1 LTHTLTNYVYFCITY
16 QKEEAMQLTM
26 KTLALAVALAV
37 SAPVLTTNAF
47 AQTKAKKAGTEAA
60 ATPKAEGKTS
70 VNGVIIP
77 QAFFDAMNKEREAS
91 GQAASPEINA
101 AIRDE
106 LINREVLAQAAAKRG
121 LDKDAAVAAQMR
133 IAAQTVLIRAFF
145 EDHAKVNPVTD
156 AQLKTMYDGFVAQ
169 MGDKE
174 YKARHVLVDTEEE
187 AKTIIA
193 QLGRGE
199 SFEKLAK
206 DKSKDPGSKDN
217 GGDLDW
223 GPAGRYVPEFGNA
236 LRALQKGQT
245 TSNAI
250 KTQFGWHVIRLDDS
264 RDMKPPKFDDV
275 KDNFRQRAQQET
287 IARLV
292 QELRTKAKIEE
303 K

>member
-1 LTHTLTNYVYFCITY
+1 MLPT
-16 QKEEAMQLTM
+16 K
-26 KTLALAVALAV
+26 KTVAVAIALALSVPALTG
-37 SAPVLTTNAF
+37 SAL
-47 AQTKAKKAGTEAA
+47 AQTKAEKPAAKAA
-60 ATPKAEGKTS
+60 AAPKVEGKVS

-77 QAFFDAMNKEREAS
+77 QAFFDAMNREREAS
-91 GQAASPEINA
+91 GQAASPEMNA

-106 LINREVLAQAAAKRG
+106 LINREVLAQAGAKRG
-121 LDKDAAVAAQMR
+121 LDKDPAVAAQMR
-133 IAAQTVLIRAFF
+133 IAAQTVLIRAYF
-145 EDHAKVNPVTD
+145 EDYSKANPVTD
-156 AQLKTMYDGFVAQ
+156 AQLKSMYDGFLSQ

-174 YKARHVLVDTEEE
+174 YKARHILVDTEDE

-206 DKSKDPGSKDN
+206 DKSKDTGSKDN

-236 LRALQKGQT
+236 LRVLQKGQT
-245 TSNAI
+245 TPNAI

-264 RDMKPPKFDDV
+264 RDNKPPKFEDV
-275 KDNFRQRAQQET
+275 KENFRQRAQQEM

-292 QELRTKAKIEE
+292 QDLRSKAKIEE

>member
-1 LTHTLTNYVYFCITY
+1 
-16 QKEEAMQLTM
+16 MQLTK
-26 KTLALAVALAV
+26 KTLAIAISIAVATPFAI
-37 SAPVLTTNAF
+37 
-47 AQTKAKKAGTEAA
+47 AQTKTEKAA
-60 ATPKAEGKTS
+60 PKAEKSTSQKADGRLS

-77 QAFFDAMNKEREAS
+77 QSFFDAMNKERAAS
-91 GQAASPEINA
+91 GQPATPEMNA
-101 AIRDE
+101 AIKDE
-106 LINREVLAQAAAKRG
+106 LINREILAQAAAKRG
-121 LDKDAAVAAQMR
+121 LDKDPN
-133 IAAQTVLIRAFF
+133 IAAQIRIAGQAVLIRAYF
-145 EDHAKVNPVTD
+145 DDYIKANPVAD
-156 AQLKTMYDGFVAQ
+156 EQLKSQYAEFVKQ

-174 YKARHVLVDTEEE
+174 FKARHILVDGEDE
-187 AKTIIA
+187 AKAIIA

-206 DKSKDPGSKDN
+206 EKSKDTGSKDN

-264 RDMKPPKFDDV
+264 RDMKQPTFDEV
-275 KDNFRQRAQQET
+275 KENFRQRAQQET
-287 IARLV
+287 VSRLV
-292 QELRTKAKIEE
+292 ADLRGKAKVEE

>member
-1 LTHTLTNYVYFCITY
+1 
-16 QKEEAMQLTM
+16 MQLTK

-37 SAPVLTTNAF
+37 SAPVLSTSAL
-47 AQTKAKKAGTEAA
+47 AQTKAEKASTKAA
-60 ATPKAEGKTS
+60 AAPKADGKIS

-77 QAFFDAMNKEREAS
+77 QGFFDAMNKEREAS

-121 LDKDAAVAAQMR
+121 LDKDPAVAAQMR
-133 IAAQTVLIRAFF
+133 IASQTVLIRSYF
-145 EDHAKVNPVTD
+145 EDYAKANPVTD

-174 YKARHVLVDTEEE
+174 FKARHILVDTEDE
-187 AKTIIA
+187 AKAIIA

-206 DKSKDPGSKDN
+206 DKSKDTGSKDN

-236 LRALQKGQT
+236 LRVLQKGQT
-245 TSNAI
+245 TPNAI

-264 RDMKPPKFDDV
+264 RDMKPPKFEDV
-275 KDNFRQRAQQET
+275 KENFRQRAQQET

-292 QELRTKAKIEE
+292 QDLRSKAKIEE

>member
-1 LTHTLTNYVYFCITY
+1 LIRNIFCTTHK
-16 QKEEAMQLTM
+16 KEEAMLPTK
-26 KTLALAVALAV
+26 KTIALAIALAV
-37 SAPVLTTNAF
+37 SVPAF
-47 AQTKAKKAGTEAA
+47 TSSALAQTKAEKPAAKAA
-60 ATPKAEGKTS
+60 AAPKAEGKVS

-77 QAFFDAMNKEREAS
+77 QAFFDAMNREREAS
-91 GQAASPEINA
+91 GQAASPEMNA

-106 LINREVLAQAAAKRG
+106 LINREVLAQAGAKRG
-121 LDKDAAVAAQMR
+121 LDKDPAVAAQMR
-133 IAAQTVLIRAFF
+133 IAAQTVLIRAYF
-145 EDHAKVNPVTD
+145 EDHSKANPVTD
-156 AQLKTMYDGFVAQ
+156 AQLKSMYDAFIAQ

-174 YKARHVLVDTEEE
+174 YKARHVLVDTEDE
-187 AKTIIA
+187 AKAIIA

-236 LRALQKGQT
+236 LRVLQKGQT
-245 TSNAI
+245 TPNAI

-264 RDMKPPKFDDV
+264 RDNKPPKFDDV
-275 KDNFRQRAQQET
+275 KENFRQREQQET

-292 QELRTKAKIEE
+292 QDLRSKAKVEE

>member
-1 LTHTLTNYVYFCITY
+1 
-16 QKEEAMQLTM
+16 MQLTK
-26 KTLALAVALAV
+26 KTLVLAVALAV
-37 SAPVLTTNAF
+37 SVPVMTSSALAQAPS
-47 AQTKAKKAGTEAA
+47 KAERSAPKAAS
-60 ATPKAEGKTS
+60 KAEGKVS

-77 QAFFDAMNKEREAS
+77 QAFFDAMNRERETS

-106 LINREVLAQAAAKRG
+106 LINREVLAQAGAKRG
-121 LDKDAAVAAQMR
+121 LDKDPAVAAQMR
-133 IAAQTVLIRAFF
+133 IAAQTVLIRAYF
-145 EDHAKVNPVTD
+145 EDHSKANPVTD
-156 AQLKTMYDGFVAQ
+156 AQLKSMYDAFLTQ
-169 MGDKE
+169 LGDKE
-174 YKARHVLVDTEEE
+174 FKARHILVDTEEE

-206 DKSKDPGSKDN
+206 DKSKDTGSKDN

-236 LRALQKGQT
+236 LRILQKGQT
-245 TSNAI
+245 TPNAI

-264 RDMKPPKFDDV
+264 RDNKPPKFEDV
-275 KDNFRQRAQQET
+275 KENLRQRAQQET

-292 QELRTKAKIEE
+292 QDRRSKAKIEE

>member
-1 LTHTLTNYVYFCITY
+1 
-16 QKEEAMQLTM
+16 MQLTK
-26 KTLALAVALAV
+26 KTLAIAISIAVA
-37 SAPVLTTNAF
+37 APFAI
-47 AQTKAKKAGTEAA
+47 AQTKTEKA
-60 ATPKAEGKTS
+60 ATKTEKSTSQKADGRLS

-77 QAFFDAMNKEREAS
+77 QSFFDAMNKERAAS
-91 GQAASPEINA
+91 GQPATPEMNA
-101 AIRDE
+101 AIKDE
-106 LINREVLAQAAAKRG
+106 LINREILAQAAAKRG
-121 LDKDAAVAAQMR
+121 LDKDPN
-133 IAAQTVLIRAFF
+133 IAAQIRIAGQAVLIRAYF
-145 EDHAKVNPVTD
+145 DDYIKANPVAD
-156 AQLKTMYDGFVAQ
+156 EQLKSQYAEFVKQ

-174 YKARHVLVDTEEE
+174 FKARHILVDGEDE
-187 AKTIIA
+187 AKAIIA

-206 DKSKDPGSKDN
+206 EKSKDTGSKDN

-264 RDMKPPKFDDV
+264 RDMKQPTFDEV
-275 KDNFRQRAQQET
+275 KENFRQRAQQET
-287 IARLV
+287 VSRLV
-292 QELRTKAKIEE
+292 ADLRGKAKVEE

>member
-1 LTHTLTNYVYFCITY
+1 MLPTKKTVAIAIALTLSVPALTSS
-16 QKEEAMQLTM
+16 
-26 KTLALAVALAV
+26 AL
-37 SAPVLTTNAF
+37 
-47 AQTKAKKAGTEAA
+47 AQTKAEKPAAKAA
-60 ATPKAEGKTS
+60 ATPKVEGKVS

-77 QAFFDAMNKEREAS
+77 QAFFDAMNREREAS
-91 GQAASPEINA
+91 GQAASPEMNA

-106 LINREVLAQAAAKRG
+106 LINREVLAQAGAKRG
-121 LDKDAAVAAQMR
+121 LDKDPAVAAQMR
-133 IAAQTVLIRAFF
+133 IAAQTVLIRAYF
-145 EDHAKVNPVTD
+145 EDYSKANPVTD
-156 AQLKTMYDGFVAQ
+156 AQLKSMYDGFLSQ

-174 YKARHVLVDTEEE
+174 YKARHILVDTEDE

-236 LRALQKGQT
+236 LRVLQKGQT
-245 TSNAI
+245 TPNAI

-264 RDMKPPKFDDV
+264 RDNKPPKFEDV
-275 KDNFRQRAQQET
+275 KENFRQRAQQEM

-292 QELRTKAKIEE
+292 QDLRSKAKIEE

>member
-1 LTHTLTNYVYFCITY
+1 
-16 QKEEAMQLTM
+16 MQLTK
-26 KTLALAVALAV
+26 KTLALAIALAI
-37 SAPVLTTNAF
+37 SAPIAM
-47 AQTKAKKAGTEAA
+47 AQTKSEKSATKAA
-60 ATPKAEGKTS
+60 AAAPKVDGRVS

-77 QAFFDAMNKEREAS
+77 QAFFDAMNKERETS
-91 GQAASPEINA
+91 GQPSTPEMNA
-101 AIRDE
+101 AIKDE
-106 LINREVLAQAAAKRG
+106 LINREILSQAAAKRG
-121 LDKDAAVAAQMR
+121 LDRDPNIAAQMR
-133 IAAQTVLIRAFF
+133 IAGQAVLIRAYFDDF
-145 EDHAKVNPVTD
+145 IKANPLKDEDLKKQYD
-156 AQLKTMYDGFVAQ
+156 AFLAQ

-174 YKARHVLVDTEEE
+174 YKARHILVESEDE
-187 AKTIIA
+187 AKAIIA

-245 TSNAI
+245 TPNAI

-264 RDMKPPKFDDV
+264 KDMKKPSFDEM
-275 KDNFRQRAQQET
+275 KEQFRQRAQQET
-287 IARLV
+287 ISRLV
-292 QELRTKAKIEE
+292 GDLRSKAKIEE